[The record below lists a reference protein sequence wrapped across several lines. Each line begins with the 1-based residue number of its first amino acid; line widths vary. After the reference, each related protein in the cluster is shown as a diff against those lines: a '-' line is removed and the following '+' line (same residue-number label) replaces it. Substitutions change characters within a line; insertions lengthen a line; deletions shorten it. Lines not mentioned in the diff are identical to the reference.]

1 MKEKRIEDVSLED
14 AYAALLR
21 ADYIN
26 QFKRRNLG
34 PVSEWD
40 FVVLHDTNV
49 HLLGRFIVVIPEG
62 TYTMVRNEAT
72 RQWITLML
80 PEELNGRT

>member
-1 MKEKRIEDVSLED
+1 MKEKRITEVSLED

-40 FVVLHDTNV
+40 FAVLHDTEV
-49 HLLGRFIVVIPEG
+49 HLLGRFIVIIPEG

-72 RQWITLML
+72 RQWITLTL
-80 PEELNGRT
+80 PEEYDERT